1 MATKKTKTALFT
13 KEQLLQSDRFKHE
26 VDLLNALL
34 DPGKLYSRDEVD
46 MIIKKYMKGKVR

>member
-46 MIIKKYMKGKVR
+46 MIIKKHMKGKVR